1 MKYTKRITALLLT
14 LVLCFG
20 LTACGK
26 DPSGSA
32 KGIWVGANEYEGT
45 FSDQGYYYVPWNQQG
60 ATLSYLDISTGTSV
74 ILCTKAGCRHTNEY
88 CEAYFLPLPYY
99 NSGGTCFWD
108 GSLYYV
114 EWLSADSV
122 DLVRRNATGTERAV
136 IGTLGNKYIED
147 KKTVLPKNFARFE
160 NFWYYCAEI
169 NGSVW
174 DEATQRQTTKRV
186 LDYIGRIDLRTG
198 KEEILIED
206 RDNTL
211 DLHAVKNDALV
222 FSARGIP
229 DADIQDRDAYR
240 EQLNNLPFVFQRW
253 DAQTGQVSTLF
264 EKYNCGVKGVYDD
277 KLYYNESANGTVN
290 LYTYDLNTGE
300 DALFLDLERMWFW
313 GGGYVQCKDS
323 ESDEDW
329 YILELNSGKKLP
341 IDIEGSLRFQCDSD
355 QGCILQQSVKSA
367 DGGPTEHR
375 VCYVPYTALADG
387 LQEADLMHV
396 YTWRNSM

>member
-147 KKTVLPKNFARFE
+147 TKTVLPKNFARFE

-211 DLHAVKNDALV
+211 NFYAVKNDALV
-222 FSARGIP
+222 FSTHGIP
-229 DADIQDRDAYR
+229 DVDISDRENYR
-240 EQLNNLPFVFQRW
+240 EQLYKLPFIFKRW
-253 DAQTGQVSTLF
+253 DGQTGQISTLF
-264 EKYNCGVKGVYDD
+264 EKGSNGSAGIQALTLRGVYKD
-277 KLYYNESANGTVN
+277 KLYYSVSVDGN
-290 LYTYDLNTGE
+290 LNQYTYNLNTGE
-300 DALFLDLERMWFW
+300 DALFAAQTNMFFW
-313 GGGYVQCKDS
+313 GGGYARCRDFVS
-323 ESDEDW
+323 GGDW
-329 YILELNSGKKLP
+329 YILELESGKKLP
-341 IDIEGSLRFQCDSD
+341 IDPEGNLLFECGSD
-355 QGCILQQSVKSA
+355 RGCILQLSA
-367 DGGPTEHR
+367 DP
-375 VCYVPYTALADG
+375 PDG
-387 LQEADLMHV
+387 EV
-396 YTWRNSM
+396 

>member
-1 MKYTKRITALLLT
+1 MKYTKRITALLLA
-14 LVLCFG
+14 LLLSLG

-74 ILCTKAGCRHTNEY
+74 ILCTKAGCRHTNQY
-88 CEAYFLPLPYY
+88 CEAYFPPDFFYT
-99 NSGGTCFWD
+99 SGGICFWD
-108 GSLYYV
+108 GSLYYI
-114 EWLSADSV
+114 DSGTTFE
-122 DLVRRNATGTERAV
+122 LVRCNATFTDQTV
-136 IGTLGNKYIED
+136 IGTLGDQYIED
-147 KKTVLPKNFARFE
+147 KKWVNPKNFARFE

-174 DEATQRQTTKRV
+174 DEATQQRTTKRV

-240 EQLNNLPFVFQRW
+240 EQLKNLPFVFQRW

-264 EKYNCGVKGVYDD
+264 EKYNCGVKGVYND
-277 KLYYNESANGTVN
+277 KLYYNGRANDILN
-290 LYTYDLNTGE
+290 QYTYDLNTGE
-300 DALFLDLERMWFW
+300 DALFLDQESMWFW
-313 GGGYVQCKDS
+313 SGGYAQCKDS
-323 ESDEDW
+323 ESNEDW
-329 YILELNSGKKLP
+329 HILELQSGKKLP
-341 IDIEGSLRFQCDSD
+341 IDIEGFLGFQCGSE
-355 QGCILQQSVKSA
+355 QGCILWQSVEPA

-375 VCYVPYTALADG
+375 VYYVPYTALADG

-396 YTWRNSM
+396 YTWRNPM